1 MIKKDKKEL
10 RITGSITEIG
20 SDLACIIHSVRECL
34 EREIGRES
42 AEDAVREC
50 IRLSNLTT
58 EELEKEADR
67 LLDDIKSMFESL
79 KKQKEEKTNEE
90 KNS

>member
-1 MIKKDKKEL
+1 MIKKDNKEL
-10 RITGSITEIG
+10 RISGSIPEIE
-20 SDLACIIHSVRECL
+20 SDLTCILNSVRECL

-67 LLDDIKSMFESL
+67 LLEDIKSMFESL
-79 KKQKEEKTNEE
+79 EKRMEEGK
-90 KNS
+90 